1 MPEVN
6 ILLVEDDDVDVM
18 AVKRSFRELRIAN
31 PLFEARDGVE
41 ALEQLRGK
49 PGTPP
54 IPSPLIIL
62 LDLNMPRMNGI
73 EFLVEIRKDPQL
85 HSSVVFVMTTSS
97 DENDRVR
104 AYNYN
109 VAGYVLKHNPG
120 RSFIDAVSMLEHYWR
135 IVELP
140 N

>member
-73 EFLVEIRKDPQL
+73 EFLAEIRKDPQL

-109 VAGYVLKHNPG
+109 VAGYVLKHSPG

>member
-1 MPEVN
+1 MRQANV
-6 ILLVEDDDVDVM
+6 LLVEDDDVDVM

-31 PLFEARDGVE
+31 PLFEARDGIE
-41 ALEQLRGK
+41 ALERLRGK
-49 PGTPP
+49 QGIPP
-54 IPSPLIIL
+54 IPSPFIIL
-62 LDLNMPRMNGI
+62 LDLNMPRMNGM
-73 EFLVEIRKDPQL
+73 EFLEEIRKDPQL
-85 HSSVVFVMTTSS
+85 HASIVFVMTTSS

-109 VAGYVLKHNPG
+109 VAGYVLKHSPG

-140 N
+140 D

>member
-31 PLFEARDGVE
+31 PLFEARDGIE
-41 ALEQLRGK
+41 ALERLRGK
-49 PGTPP
+49 QGLPP
-54 IPSPLIIL
+54 IPSPFIIL
-62 LDLNMPRMNGI
+62 LDLNMPRMNGM
-73 EFLVEIRKDPQL
+73 EFLEEIRKDPQL
-85 HSSVVFVMTTSS
+85 HASIVFVMTTSS

-109 VAGYVLKHNPG
+109 VAGYVLKHSPG

-140 N
+140 D

>member
-31 PLFEARDGVE
+31 PLFEARDGME

-73 EFLVEIRKDPQL
+73 EFLAEIRKDPQL

-109 VAGYVLKHNPG
+109 VAGYVLKHSPG